1 MAFKGDLKNVQ
12 LADLFQT
19 LAQNRQ
25 EGVLTL
31 SSRGRTHRVHFSHEG
46 VTLLDPAVAGRR
58 RLGEIL
64 VSAGLCADKD
74 ITEALREQAKS
85 KKFLGEVLIE
95 RGRVTQEQLDSILS
109 LQVEEE
115 IYELFRTEGG
125 LFEFSEGQPDTVA
138 DRSPSKVRP
147 LPVDHVVME
156 AARRLDEWG
165 QIQKQVPSLDDVYV
179 AVGNPARFSSD
190 DEQLAT
196 VLKRLDGRHDVRDVA
211 DALLASPFTVAKAL
225 VRLLEA
231 RAARACRPDELYNAA
246 QHLLAGGSKARAL
259 KLLHRLTASDHPAG
273 FTNEVA
279 EMYRLAG
286 DSKSAAKTRLRIAQ
300 EARAASRFDEA
311 RHQLEAALREW
322 PSASAVLEPLVA
334 VLRDLGDGEA
344 ELCYVRDLADVLADA
359 GANEGAL
366 KAMERVLEL
375 APADFDARRKY
386 SDLCLRARLK
396 EKAIEVLEQ
405 EVTRLKRAGSA
416 IELATI
422 YKRILSIDPGRKDVK
437 RALARARRTR
447 ADRLLRT
454 GLVITVGIGLLALAG
469 VVGVRWRQRSVG
481 LARISTARD
490 LLASGDLER
499 ARATITEVLN
509 GTTRPEVVQPA
520 MTLLDEIDQR
530 VTETTRAIRGEKDE
544 AFNKKLAAIQDQAA
558 RLGFDVAFA
567 DCARLLQTD
576 LEPYM
581 VERVNARM
589 LMIKQTFLDHIA
601 KAKEVARAYHEP
613 ERDEDVPAAYKRM
626 TEAFPVELIAL
637 LPNVRTVAFESAQ
650 KLKTPPRDWM
660 LEVLSAVDS
669 FDLLLARV
677 KPALESLRLRNARLS
692 ALQQISIDY
701 LEAVRMAEAGNIERS
716 RELLRKVRDE
726 YGQGELRAV
735 LEKRLQRLDAAAA
748 CIQEIEEHLQRKEY
762 VPAHDKALAAA
773 HEYGDLQIP
782 STLGIPVLLKSVPPG
797 ARIVVDG
804 KEEGRAPLVL
814 RVPLGS
820 KPTVH
825 ATLDHYASA
834 DVTIDPTA
842 GAEQP
847 VELERA
853 RVAEVNLQT
862 RLVAAPLWHEGR
874 LCAASRDGVLYAIEF
889 GAAGAV
895 KKAPVVK
902 SLRTGSISGSLVPP
916 VAVKDGFVAA
926 VFEGKVWR
934 VDARGA
940 ELAAVWTR
948 DVNEET
954 RSPLFVAGDQV
965 LVTTDNGRV
974 VALSLADG
982 TPTFEVALNGRRVV
996 GAPVLAADRLLV
1008 PLAGGALA
1016 VVDPAARVLESVR
1029 DVGADLVGALAIDGT
1044 VVVATSSTGKL
1055 LVFDAK
1061 TLAARA
1067 SIDLDD
1073 LPADP
1078 PRVAW
1083 PRADV
1088 VVRRGIAVVDLAAQ
1102 RIVRIVEATPTPT
1115 STPVVMDGL
1124 LFVGSEKGVLCAFDP
1139 EGDEA
1144 RLRLHL
1150 PSNAAVGAPI
1160 ATPLGWLAFTR
1171 DGAVVILQR

>member
-31 SSRGRTHRVHFSHEG
+31 SSRGRTHRVHFSHAG

-64 VSAGLCADKD
+64 ISAGLCTDKD
-74 ITEALREQAKS
+74 ITDALREQAKT

-95 RGRVTQEQLDSILS
+95 KGRVTQEQLDSILA

-115 IYELFRTEGG
+115 IYELFRTDGG
-125 LFEFSEGQPDTVA
+125 LFEFTEGQPDAVA
-138 DRSPSKVRP
+138 DRAPSKIRP
-147 LPVDHVVME
+147 LPVDHVVLE

-165 QIQKQVPSLDDVYV
+165 QIQRLVPSLDDVYV
-179 AVGNPARFSSD
+179 AQGDPSRHAR
-190 DEQLAT
+190 DEELFT
-196 VLKRLDGRHDVRDVA
+196 VLQRLDGRHDVRDVA
-211 DALLASPFTVAKAL
+211 DALLSSPFTVAKIL

-231 RAARACRPDELYNAA
+231 RAARACRPDELFSSA
-246 QHLLAGGSKARAL
+246 QALLAGGSKTRAL
-259 KLLHRLTASDHPAG
+259 KLLHRLTASESSAG
-273 FTNEVA
+273 FSNEVA

-300 EARAASRFDEA
+300 DARAANRLDEA

-334 VLRDLGDGEA
+334 VLRDLGDEEA
-344 ELCYVRDLADVLADA
+344 ELRHVRDLADVLADA

-405 EVTRLKRAGSA
+405 EVARLKRVGGGV
-416 IELATI
+416 ELTAI
-422 YKRILSIDPGRKDVK
+422 YKRILSIDAGRKDVK
-437 RALARARRTR
+437 RALARLRRTR
-447 ADRLLRT
+447 ADRLLRA
-454 GLVITVGIGLLALAG
+454 GLVITVGVGLLALAG
-469 VVGVRWRQRSVG
+469 IVGVRWRQKSVG
-481 LARISTARD
+481 LARIEAARE
-490 LLASGDLER
+490 LYAAGDLEK
-499 ARATITEVLN
+499 ARAALTEVLN
-509 GTTRPEVVQPA
+509 GTARPEVVQPA
-520 MTLLDEIDQR
+520 MTLLDEIDTR
-530 VTETTRAIRGEKDE
+530 VTESTRAKRGEKDD

-558 RLGFDVAFA
+558 RLNFDVAFG

-581 VERVNARM
+581 VERVDARL
-589 LMIKQTFLDHIA
+589 LMIKQTFLDTIA
-601 KAKEVARAYHEP
+601 RAKESARSYHEP
-613 ERDEDVPAAYKRM
+613 ERDEDVPAVFKKM
-626 TEAFPVELIAL
+626 SDAFPVELVAL

-650 KLKTPPRDWM
+650 KLKSPPRDWM
-660 LEVLSAVDS
+660 LEVLTAVDS
-669 FDLLLARV
+669 FDLMLARV
-677 KPALESLRLRNARLS
+677 KPALDSLRARNVRLS
-692 ALQQISIDY
+692 TLQQLSIDY

-735 LEKRLQRLDAAAA
+735 LDKRLQRLDAAAT
-748 CIQEIEEHLQRKEY
+748 CIQQIEEHLQNKEY
-762 VPAHDKALAAA
+762 VAAHDQALSAAR
-773 HEYGDLQIP
+773 EYRDLQIP

-804 KEEGRAPLVL
+804 KEEGRAPLVM

-820 KPTVH
+820 KPSVH
-825 ATLDHYASA
+825 ATLEHYTSV
-834 DVTIDPTA
+834 DSTIDPSA
-842 GAEQP
+842 GAEQS

-853 RVAEVNLQT
+853 RVTEASLPSKF
-862 RLVAAPLWHEGR
+862 VAAPLWHEGR
-874 LCAASRDGVLYAIEF
+874 LCAASRDGVLYAVEF
-889 GAAGAV
+889 GTAESV
-895 KKAPVVK
+895 NKVPVVK
-902 SLRTGSISGSLVPP
+902 SLRTGSVSGSLVPP
-916 VAVKDGFVAA
+916 VGAPRGFLAS

-934 VDARGA
+934 IDATGP
-940 ELAAVWTR
+940 ELSAVWTR
-948 DVNEET
+948 DLKEET
-954 RSPLFVAGDQV
+954 RSPLVVVGELV

-974 VALSLADG
+974 VALALADG
-982 TPTFEVALNGRRVV
+982 SPVFEVALNGRRVV
-996 GAPVLAADRLLV
+996 GAPVFAAGRLLV

-1016 VVDPAARVLESVR
+1016 AVDPGTRSLAGVR
-1029 DVGADLVGALAIDGT
+1029 DVGAELVGALASDGT
-1044 VVVATSSTGKL
+1044 VVVATSSTGML
-1055 LVFDAK
+1055 LAFDAT
-1061 TLAARA
+1061 TLAPRA
-1067 SIDLDD
+1067 SVQLDD
-1073 LPADP
+1073 LSTDP

-1102 RIVRIVEATPTPT
+1102 RVVRTVEATPTPT
-1115 STPVVMDGL
+1115 SAPVLMDGL

-1160 ATPLGWLAFTR
+1160 GTPLGWLAFTR
-1171 DGAVVILQR
+1171 DGAAVILQR